1 MRAFLLALV
10 LLAAWQAY
18 AKLGGIDDFLL
29 PAPTEIA
36 TAMFDDAGLLWSD
49 FQVTA
54 AEVLLGILVAIFL
67 GVACALSIHLSQTL
81 RQTVYPLL
89 IASQTIPIVI
99 IAPLLVAWLGYD
111 LAPKLAII
119 ALVCFFP
126 VTVTALDGLRSVDPE
141 VRKLMRTLDASRLEV
156 LRRVELPWALPA
168 IFSGARIAVT
178 VAVIAAVLAEQA
190 GSSRGLG
197 HLILQAIPQFETARA
212 YAAVVILA
220 AFAVVLFSLL
230 TAAER
235 LALPWAH
242 RSQVEG
248 ERS

>member
-156 LRRVELPWALPA
+156 LRELQ
-168 IFSGARIAVT
+168 R
-178 VAVIAAVLAEQA
+178 
-190 GSSRGLG
+190 
-197 HLILQAIPQFETARA
+197 
-212 YAAVVILA
+212 
-220 AFAVVLFSLL
+220 
-230 TAAER
+230 
-235 LALPWAH
+235 
-242 RSQVEG
+242 
-248 ERS
+248 